1 MLKILITINSFIE
14 YWILFPVIAFM
25 MMMVSCEKEV
35 TLDLS
40 DQQGLYLIVEADIDD
55 AASRQWIRLSN
66 SSSYY
71 DISTGSPVTE
81 AVVSITYVD
90 TVFTFNESSI
100 DSLRGYYFNND
111 IGNKLSYG
119 DYELAIEHE
128 GKIFTAFSEYRPVP
142 ALDSVTLRLNF
153 FSSAGFTDE
162 LLYDVNVHFRELPG
176 SGDHYLANISINDSL
191 ITRSPS
197 QKTVISDEDLQE
209 YVSLSISTINGDG
222 LNDGD
227 MLSVE
232 LRSISRAN
240 YDFYQ
245 LFFFQ
250 TDLSGNP
257 FAGAPP
263 ANIPTNLSEG
273 ARGFFQV
280 SSVSMTTMAFK
291 DATGPLFAVAPKDGI

>member
-1 MLKILITINSFIE
+1 MMLKKVIKVKRDIVWGII
-14 YWILFPVIAFM
+14 PVIVFM
-25 MMMVSCEKEV
+25 TMMVSCEKEV
-35 TLDLS
+35 ILDLS

-55 AASRQWIRLSN
+55 AASRQWIRLSY

-81 AVVSITYVD
+81 AAVSITYGD
-90 TVFTFNESSI
+90 TVFIFNESNI

-111 IGNKLSYG
+111 IGNKLAYG
-119 DYELAIEHE
+119 NYKLVIEHE
-128 GKIFTAFSEYRPVP
+128 DEMYTALSEYRLVP
-142 ALDSVTLRLNF
+142 EIDSVTLRLNF

-162 LLYDVNVHFRELPG
+162 VLYDVYAHFRELPG
-176 SGDHYLANISINDSL
+176 NGDHYLANISINDSL
-191 ITRSPS
+191 ITKSPS
-197 QKTVISDEDLQE
+197 QKTVISDEDLQD
-209 YVSLSISTINGDG
+209 YVSLSVRTINGDG

-227 MLSVE
+227 MLTVE

-280 SSVSMTTMAFK
+280 SSVST
-291 DATGPLFAVAPKDGI
+291 ATIDFRGNPVVL